1 MLQNL
6 LTNEE
11 IHRLTNLKNKWTPD
25 KIYKES
31 FEQYAP
37 NNVVLSR
44 WMYQRWRYERK
55 LLNEGR

>member
-11 IHRLTNLKNKWTPD
+11 IHRLTDLKNKWTRD

-31 FEQYAP
+31 FEQYTP
-37 NNVVLSR
+37 NNLVLSR